1 MGGAGADSDAGV
13 GAVTVTVVLAD
24 DHAAIRAGLRLLLES
39 SGEVQVIGEAADG
52 AAALRQAKAL
62 RPDVVIMDVRMP
74 RVDGIA
80 ATAQVVAET
89 DSAVLVL
96 TTFDLDDYV
105 LGALAAGASGFLL
118 KSAGGDELIRGV
130 QAVAEGDAVLDPKV
144 TRTVITS
151 LPSASAPAQTDL
163 SVLTDRERD
172 VLAGLGAGLSNH
184 QIARRLEIGEAT
196 VKTHVSRV
204 LMKLGVQSR
213 VQAAVIASQAG
224 LDAL

>member
-1 MGGAGADSDAGV
+1 M
-13 GAVTVTVVLAD
+13 TVTVVLAD